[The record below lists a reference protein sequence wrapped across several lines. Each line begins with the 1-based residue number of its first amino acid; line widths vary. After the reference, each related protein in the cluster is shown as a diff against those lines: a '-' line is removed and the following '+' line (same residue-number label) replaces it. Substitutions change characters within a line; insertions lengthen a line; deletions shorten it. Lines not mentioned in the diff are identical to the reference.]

1 MMNYPLT
8 DEVESN
14 LKQPLTISSVSQ
26 FVYEILSFNVTE
38 PTKKTKPLLIILSS
52 PAKNIQQPKAFTDSG
67 PIFIFLSSWF
77 TALYQPPASG
87 PCSLPDP
94 PTSHKAVL

>member
-14 LKQPLTISSVSQ
+14 LKQPLIISSVSQ

-38 PTKKTKPLLIILSS
+38 PTKKTNP
-52 PAKNIQQPKAFTDSG
+52 
-67 PIFIFLSSWF
+67 
-77 TALYQPPASG
+77 Y
-87 PCSLPDP
+87 
-94 PTSHKAVL
+94 